1 MALIVEDGT
10 GKDDAES
17 YLTAAEARAIL
28 AKRGQTLPA
37 DDAEAEPL
45 LVRAMDYI
53 ETLEPR
59 FKGTR
64 TSTTQAL
71 AWPREDVTVN
81 GVALGSDAIP
91 SQLKQAQARL
101 AFDAQ
106 TLDLMPTSSGRAV
119 KRQKVDVI
127 ETEYEDSGGSAV
139 AQPQLTAAMAFLDP
153 LFETGSSGA
162 TIDLIRV

>member
-1 MALIVEDGT
+1 MALVVEDGT
-10 GKDDAES
+10 GVVGAES
-17 YLTAAEARAIL
+17 YLSVEDARAIL
-28 AKRGQTLPA
+28 AKRGQALPT

-45 LVRAMDYI
+45 LIRAMDYI
-53 ETLEPR
+53 ESLEPR
-59 FKGTR
+59 FKGSR

-71 AWPREDVTVN
+71 AWPRSGVIVN
-81 GVALGSDAIP
+81 GAALGSDVIP

-127 ETEYEDSGGSAV
+127 ETEYMDGESAV
-139 AQPQLTAAMAFLDP
+139 AQPQLTAAMAFLEP
-153 LFETGSSGA
+153 LFDAGSSGA
-162 TIDLIRV
+162 SLDLVRV